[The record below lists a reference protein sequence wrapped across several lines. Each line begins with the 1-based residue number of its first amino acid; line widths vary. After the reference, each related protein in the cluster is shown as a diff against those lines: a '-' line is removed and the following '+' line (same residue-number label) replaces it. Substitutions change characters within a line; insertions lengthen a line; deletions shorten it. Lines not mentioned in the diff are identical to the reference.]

1 MYFDA
6 NRISATLLQGSTA
19 KGKMC
24 GKCFDPCTR
33 IWGQRQKKDLTLR
46 CECRWT
52 YVTSDGRLNL
62 PTILV
67 RVLVC
72 QLPSSGR
79 ASSLLSNNFTLH

>member
-33 IWGQRQKKDLTLR
+33 IWGQR
-46 CECRWT
+46 
-52 YVTSDGRLNL
+52 
-62 PTILV
+62 
-67 RVLVC
+67 
-72 QLPSSGR
+72 
-79 ASSLLSNNFTLH
+79 